1 MRALLCLLLLLCNLT
16 QVRAG
21 IAPLARVWLD
31 YAHVAYTKGGTTE
44 ATKEMALAHGKILE
58 EGMLN
63 LSKDQTINE
72 WWNAVFA
79 EAQLKRGATDLNWAI
94 FLYEWIAAKAQEEGR
109 NEWAFHVRGNLVKAL
124 MNLGRNARSWELMF
138 AQQDYFLKQGFSHD
152 TTTFPARGPWFAAL
166 PDVLLRDFPL
176 MLPNGKHVVSWQRRE
191 NGNDASAPL
200 LLDNMEAAT
209 ISNMATAEWNIGRW
223 QQAMEKNLWLL
234 AWADEV
240 SRRERD
246 SASKVKPLRDQIDQR
261 VRTSLAIST
270 ELNFLGFE
278 EQASEIIKAALANQE
293 PSKYHDMPRFRMLCF
308 QAEQGSTQDPE
319 SALKAL
325 QDILHQYA
333 DNPHADGNEQAYV
346 KLAMAKVLDK
356 LKRTTEADAILEELL
371 KEKKYT
377 PRRLSVRI
385 YQVQRGLEAKSYAG
399 LEEQL
404 NQLLIALR
412 KQDAKLSEL
421 VLFRLFVRLCQ
432 ETGQLAK
439 SLNAQKEILRI
450 IRAFNLY
457 PLEPAAV
464 AKLAVLQQQAGDVSG
479 ARASVVQ
486 AKHLLASIT
495 LGKTATATVRELL
508 AQVPNTTPKPESKP
522 TKPEESAPPLA
533 LQPRIASS
541 MAIANRPA
549 RASFSLSNPTN
560 HVVSGVLS
568 FGDTPASIQWDE
580 AAATGRIEFNP
591 VTEPSNPPQQSLTLQ
606 AGEVALFE
614 VSLPASHQGKGQT
627 ALEWTES
634 GTRSSQAVWQFDPA
648 EQNVDHAVIDA
659 GIFSASPFYLIPI
672 YHHLQMKTP
681 APANLRITASEPT
694 RIELYDG
701 AGHFAMTDARGNGSL
716 TDPGDQLAWD
726 ADRDGW
732 PEITPQ
738 PDGEA
743 QFVIY
748 AQALQPIPAKG
759 IELKVE
765 WKINGAW
772 VEVASDQIMPSP

>member
-1 MRALLCLLLLLCNLT
+1 M
-16 QVRAG
+16 
-21 IAPLARVWLD
+21 APLARVWLD

-44 ATKEMALAHGKILE
+44 ATKEMDLAHEKILE

-72 WWNAVFA
+72 WWTVVFA

-94 FLYEWIAAKAQEEGR
+94 FLYEWIAAKAKEEGR

-138 AQQDYFLKQGFSHD
+138 EQQDYFLKQGFSHD

-176 MLPNGKHVVSWQRRE
+176 MLPNGKHAVSWQRRE

-200 LLDNMEAAT
+200 LMDNMEAAT
-209 ISNMATAEWNIGRW
+209 ISSMAKAEWNIGRW

-246 SASKVKPLRDQIDQR
+246 PASKVKLIRDQIDQKLWA
-261 VRTSLAIST
+261 SLTISG

-278 EQASEIIKAALANQE
+278 EQANEILKKALENQE
-293 PSKYHDMPRFRMLCF
+293 PSKYHDMPRFRMRCVE
-308 QAEQGSTQDPE
+308 AERNSQQDPAG
-319 SALKAL
+319 ALKVL
-325 QDILHQYA
+325 QDILLQYK
-333 DNPHADGNEQAYV
+333 DNPNADGNEQAQV

-356 LKRTTEADAILEELL
+356 LKRTAEADAILEEILT
-371 KEKKYT
+371 EKKYT
-377 PRRLSVRI
+377 TRRISVKI
-385 YQVQRGLEAKSYAG
+385 YKVQRGLDARNYEG
-399 LEEQL
+399 LEDQL
-404 NQLLIALR
+404 NQLLIAFR
-412 KQDAKLSEL
+412 KQDSKLDEL
-421 VLFRLFVRLCQ
+421 VLFRLYVRLCQ

-464 AKLAVLQQQAGDVSG
+464 AKLAVLQQLAGDVSG

-495 LGKTATATVRELL
+495 LGQAAAATVRELL
-508 AQVPNTTPKPESKP
+508 AQVPSTTPKPESKP
-522 TKPEESAPPLA
+522 TNHEESAPPLA

-560 HVVSGVLS
+560 HVVTGVLS

-580 AAATGRIEFNP
+580 AAATGRIEIHP
-591 VTEPSNPPQQSLTLQ
+591 VTEPSTPPQQSLSLQ

-614 VSLPASHQGKGQT
+614 VSLPASRQGKGQT
-627 ALEWTES
+627 ALQWTES
-634 GTRSSQAVWQFDPA
+634 STRNSQAVWQFDPA
-648 EQNVDHAVIDA
+648 EQNVDQAVIDA
-659 GIFSASPFYLIPI
+659 GVFSASPFYLIPI
-672 YHHLQMKTP
+672 YHHIQMKTP
-681 APANLRITASEPT
+681 TPANLRIRASEPT

-716 TDPGDQLAWD
+716 KDPGDQIAWD

-748 AQALQPIPAKG
+748 AQALQTIPAKG